1 MSILLSLWT
10 VLVFVFFIGV
20 ILYAIF
26 ANKKDLDAAARIP
39 FTEESD
45 NHSDNTQEINHG

>member
-20 ILYAIF
+20 ILYVIF
-26 ANKKDLDAAARIP
+26 ANKKELEDAARIP

-45 NHSDNTQEINHG
+45 SHSDKTQEINHG